1 MMMAAVSRHFARTA
15 GEMSVGCSML
25 GSGVDE
31 RETGAYGLDI
41 VDKLA
46 RELAGCMSERAGM
59 NSWTESDD
67 AVSEVSCQ

>member
-31 RETGAYGLDI
+31 RETGAYGLDV
-41 VDKLA
+41 VDRLA
-46 RELAGCMSERAGM
+46 REEKPKLCR
-59 NSWTESDD
+59 
-67 AVSEVSCQ
+67 